1 MNQTAA
7 DPRRWWALAL
17 LCAAFSMVI
26 LDVAIVNVA
35 LPSIQVDLE
44 FTQENLQWIVTAYA
58 LTFGGLLLLGGRLA
72 DLLGRRS
79 VFVVGV
85 VVFTAAS
92 LWCAVSWGEGSLITA
107 RAVQG
112 LGAALLTAAA
122 LSIITTIFQEGA
134 ERNTAL
140 GIWGALGAAGATLGV
155 LLGGILTDY
164 AGWEWIFL
172 INLPVGIAV
181 LALHRLVLSESKA
194 DAGTRNFDLAGA
206 FSVTAGLVVLV
217 YALVKAPDHGWGSGR
232 TIGLFALAA
241 VLLIGFLVI
250 ESRSKAPLM
259 PLSFL
264 RTGAIGGANLA
275 TLLLGAAIFAPVFIL
290 TLYMQQVLGWSPL
303 KTGLAYLAFA
313 LTALIGSIVG
323 QAVVTRAG
331 VTIVAISGVIVAIVG
346 TVLFTQISVD
356 GTYVGDLLLPMLVL
370 GAGVGFAFVAVAV
383 AAFEGVDDAHTGL
396 ASGLFNTAQQ
406 IGGALGTAV
415 LATVATS
422 TTTDELKKG
431 TDPAS
436 AAVDGF
442 TDAFTV
448 AIGFSALCL
457 VVVLLFLRM
466 PRPAADLAAQP
477 APAE

>member
-26 LDVAIVNVA
+26 LDIAIVNVA
-35 LPSIQVDLE
+35 LPSIQVDLD

-58 LTFGGLLLLGGRLA
+58 LTFGGCSCSAGGSPTCSGGAACSSSASPCSRPRRCGAPSRGRGLADHGPRGAGARRRAAHRVCALDHHDDLPGGRGA
-72 DLLGRRS
+72 EYRARDLGR
-79 VFVVGV
+79 
-85 VVFTAAS
+85 
-92 LWCAVSWGEGSLITA
+92 
-107 RAVQG
+107 
-112 LGAALLTAAA
+112 
-122 LSIITTIFQEGA
+122 
-134 ERNTAL
+134 
-140 GIWGALGAAGATLGV
+140 AGRRRRDLGV

-172 INLPVGIAV
+172 INLPVGIAR
-181 LALHRLVLSESKA
+181 ARAAPARSSESKA
-194 DAGTRNFDLAGA
+194 EGARRNFDLAGA

-217 YALVKAPDHGWGSGR
+217 YALVKAPDHGWGSAR
-232 TIGLFALAA
+232 TIGLFVLAA

-290 TLYMQQVLGWSPL
+290 TLYMQQVLAWSPL

-331 VTIVAISGVIVAIVG
+331 VTIVAISGVVVAIVG

-356 GTYVGDLLLPMLVL
+356 GTYVSDLLLPMLVL

-431 TDPAS
+431 TDPLT

-457 VVVLLFLRM
+457 VVVLLFLRL
-466 PRPAADLAAQP
+466 PRPAGEIAVQP
-477 APAE
+477 ATAD

>member
-1 MNQTAA
+1 
-7 DPRRWWALAL
+7 
-17 LCAAFSMVI
+17 
-26 LDVAIVNVA
+26 
-35 LPSIQVDLE
+35 
-44 FTQENLQWIVTAYA
+44 
-58 LTFGGLLLLGGRLA
+58 
-72 DLLGRRS
+72 
-79 VFVVGV
+79 
-85 VVFTAAS
+85 
-92 LWCAVSWGEGSLITA
+92 
-107 RAVQG
+107 
-112 LGAALLTAAA
+112 
-122 LSIITTIFQEGA
+122 
-134 ERNTAL
+134 
-140 GIWGALGAAGATLGV
+140 
-155 LLGGILTDY
+155 
-164 AGWEWIFL
+164 
-172 INLPVGIAV
+172 V

-194 DAGTRNFDLAGA
+194 DVGTRNFDLAGA
-206 FSVTAGLVVLV
+206 FCVTAGLVVLV
-217 YALVKAPDHGWGSGR
+217 YALVKAPDHGWGSAR

-259 PLSFL
+259 PLAFL

-331 VTIVAISGVIVAIVG
+331 VTIVAITGVIVAIVG
-346 TVLFTQISVD
+346 TALFTQISVD
-356 GTYVGDLLLPMLVL
+356 GTYLGDLLLPMLVL

-442 TDAFTV
+442 SDAFTV

-457 VVVLLFLRM
+457 VVVLVFLRM